1 MKEKFI
7 RFMQGRNGMD
17 DLAKAINWVVLG
29 LLVVSLFTKWSILYT
44 IGLLLMG
51 YMYFRVFSRN
61 IPKRY
66 EENQK
71 FRNFRY
77 DAVVKW
83 NKKKAEFAQRKI
95 YRFFSCPMCHQRVR
109 VPKGR
114 GRICI
119 TCPKCRTEFV
129 KKS

>member
-1 MKEKFI
+1 MKEKFM

-17 DLAKAINWVVLG
+17 DLAKAINWVVLA
-29 LLVVSLFTKWSILYT
+29 LLILSLFTRWSILYT
-44 IGLLLMG
+44 IGLVLMV

-77 DAVVKW
+77 DAVIKW
-83 NKKKAEFAQRKI
+83 NKKKTEFAQRKI
-95 YRFFSCPMCHQRVR
+95 YRFFNKLFSFIRFCGILP
-109 VPKGR
+109 
-114 GRICI
+114 
-119 TCPKCRTEFV
+119 
-129 KKS
+129 